1 MICTL
6 IASSPSVAASALRR
20 ISLQFANKRIL
31 WPPEFR
37 GQIGRTIRF
46 AIQDE
51 APVVPT
57 LGQVVWHINGNYP
70 SEASHSK
77 ETISA
82 NRLYVAAS
90 RKDELQLI
98 LDWPIRSAGFTHSAG
113 SET

>member
-1 MICTL
+1 MDMIGHQAVTHHRHL
-6 IASSPSVAASALRR
+6 VKLNVFP
-20 ISLQFANKRIL
+20 QQ
-31 WPPEFR
+31 
-37 GQIGRTIRF
+37 GQVGRTIRI

-70 SEASHSK
+70 SQSSHSK

-82 NRLYVAAS
+82 NRRDLAVS
-90 RKDELQLI
+90 RKDELPLI
-98 LDWPIRSAGFTHSAG
+98 LDWPIRHAGFNHSAG